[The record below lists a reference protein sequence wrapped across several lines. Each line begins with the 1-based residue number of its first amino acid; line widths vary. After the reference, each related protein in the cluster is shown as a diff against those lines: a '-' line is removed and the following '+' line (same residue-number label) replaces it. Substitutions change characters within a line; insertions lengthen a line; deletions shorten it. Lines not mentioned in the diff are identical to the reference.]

1 MMFPTQQI
9 QSFGGQK
16 LAEKVM
22 KLIQLMDIKIK
33 GVDPTINFFD
43 YPIEPMKFESNHD
56 FMAEANKVTFYI
68 QPQTTYKS
76 QLLFDFSPIY
86 NILHLTL
93 IFIVCLLVF
102 RVCKII
108 LSIANKNY

>member
-1 MMFPTQQI
+1 MTSELNENLYDMV
-9 QSFGGQK
+9 
-16 LAEKVM
+16 E
-22 KLIQLMDIKIK
+22 KLIHFRWQ
-33 GVDPTINFFD
+33 
-43 YPIEPMKFESNHD
+43 SNHD
-56 FMAEANKVTFYI
+56 LIGQANKVTFYI

-76 QLLFDFSPIY
+76 QLLFDFKPIY

-108 LSIANKNY
+108 LSIANKNYWGVVL